1 VVEVLG
7 QTVKLLAQQV
17 VLVSLLL
24 HIQHLVVVLLVPV
37 VLSLHGA
44 AVAAVVKK
52 DVLAAVAV
60 VPLELSHYH
69 QEIIH
74 SL

>member
-1 VVEVLG
+1 MVEVLG

-24 HIQHLVVVLLVPV
+24 HIQHLVLLLLV

-44 AVAAVVKK
+44 AEVVVVKK

-69 QEIIH
+69 QETIH
-74 SL
+74 LL